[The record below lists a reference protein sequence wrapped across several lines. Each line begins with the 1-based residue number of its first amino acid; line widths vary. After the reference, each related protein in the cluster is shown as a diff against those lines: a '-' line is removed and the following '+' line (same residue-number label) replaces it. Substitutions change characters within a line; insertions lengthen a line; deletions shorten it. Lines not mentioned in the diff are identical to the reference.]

1 MEILKENGIYSL
13 TRILAVINY
22 LLFVVGTLYLIYTG
36 KTWGNYE
43 VFCVMTA
50 GGGAVTQ
57 LSNKWI
63 NSKYNTP
70 QGEVGKNLRG
80 DRCV

>member
-1 MEILKENGIYSL
+1 MEILKEDGVYSL
-13 TRILAVINY
+13 TRIFAVVNY
-22 LLFVVGTLYLIYTG
+22 LVFLIGTAYLIATG

-43 VFCVMTA
+43 IFAIMTA

-57 LSNKWI
+57 LSNKLI

-70 QGEVGKNLRG
+70 AGSSGKAFKEV
-80 DRCV
+80 

>member
-1 MEILKENGIYSL
+1 MEILKENGVYSL

-22 LLFVVGTLYLIYTG
+22 IVFLAGTAYLIVTG

-43 VFCVMTA
+43 VFAIMTA

-57 LSNKWI
+57 LSNKLI
-63 NSKYNTP
+63 NSKYNSP
-70 QGEVGKNLRG
+70 LGEACKKS
-80 DRCV
+80 